1 MYTRL
6 SRLIKAASLFF
17 LLGTGLAVQ
26 QKAQA
31 LTSDQK
37 QPIKIEA
44 DRGELD
50 NARGVTVYTGHV
62 VVTQGSIRITGR
74 KMTIHYNKKNEI
86 EVLIVEGNPATY
98 RQLPDSSKVYDQA
111 QAKRMEYHKKE
122 NLVTLIGDA
131 RVKQE
136 KGTLSGDRIEYDS
149 AHSRVRAISNPAAK
163 GTKPGGKG
171 RIRIIIPP
179 PAK

>member
-6 SRLIKAASLFF
+6 LRLTKAAGLLF
-17 LLGTGLAVQ
+17 LLGAGPAIQQPALA
-26 QKAQA
+26 
-31 LTSDQK
+31 LSSDQK

-74 KMTIHYNKKNEI
+74 KMTIHYNKKNKI
-86 EVLIVEGNPATY
+86 EVLVVEGNPATY

-111 QAKRMEYHKKE
+111 RAKRMEYHKQK

-136 KGTLSGDRIEYDS
+136 KGSLNGDRIEYDS
-149 AHSRVRAISNPAAK
+149 AHSRVKAISNPAAK
-163 GTKPGGKG
+163 GSKPGAKG
-171 RIRIIIPP
+171 RVKIIIPP

>member
-6 SRLIKAASLFF
+6 SRLTKTGALVF
-17 LLGTGLAVQ
+17 LLGAGLALLQ
-26 QKAQA
+26 PALA

-50 NARGVTVYTGHV
+50 NTRDVTVYTGHV
-62 VVTQGSIRITGR
+62 IVTQGSIRITGR

-86 EVLIVEGNPATY
+86 EVLVVEGDPATY
-98 RQLPDSSKVYDQA
+98 RQLPDSSKVYDEA
-111 QAKRMEYHKKE
+111 QAKRMEYRKQE
-122 NLVTLIGDA
+122 NLMTLIGNA

-136 KGTLSGDRIEYDS
+136 KGSLSGDRIEYDS
-149 AHSRVRAISNPAAK
+149 AHSRVKAISEPAAK
-163 GTKPGGKG
+163 GAKPGDKG
-171 RIRIIIPP
+171 RIQIIIPP
-179 PAK
+179 PSK